1 MKTLS
6 LVGLLIAI
14 AAAGRSYAVAPPNDE
29 CTTPMVVSVPVF
41 SDTIDTVDATAVASD
56 PEQSCAPGQNSNSV
70 WYSFIASADGTI
82 VVNTDGSDYDTVL
95 TAYSGGCGALTELT
109 CDDDDGADP
118 FTSVAALEVLAGQT
132 ILFEVTQFG
141 DPGGGTVVFNSYFVA
156 PATNDT
162 CAAATLIPALP
173 FADAVDTTAAT
184 SAASDPRQ
192 SCTDGPNANSVW
204 YSFTASSNGMVFAR
218 TDGSDYDTVL
228 TASSGACAAPTEL
241 ACSDDVD
248 PDVTSLVKVPVV
260 AGQTVRFEVAQFDQP
275 AGGTLVFHATLCG
288 DGVLDPFEEC
298 DDGNA
303 VNGDGCDSNCTL
315 PGCGN
320 GALSP
325 GEQCDDG
332 NSDDGDGCAAD
343 CTYELIPGDG
353 YGVGSRDVHACLVEW
368 SVVNPNN
375 QPATDLNGRP
385 HHTQHCKN
393 NDSTCDFDGSA
404 TNDTC
409 EFRVVACLNNVDPNL
424 ASCPQAGVADPIH
437 VLAPTARDA
446 ANRASLVNALR
457 SLRDPVTGATLT
469 LPLSE
474 EQTDACTAPFPIR
487 VPLRRT
493 PNGVRQKNHV
503 RLITRS
509 HSLANSP
516 VGFFDSDLINLMCE
530 P

>member
-6 LVGLLIAI
+6 LGCLLIAI

-29 CTTPMVVSVPVF
+29 CTTPMVISVPVF
-41 SDTIDTVDATAVASD
+41 SDTIDTVDATTALSD
-56 PEQSCAPGQNSNSV
+56 PESSCGLEQNSNSV
-70 WYSFIASADGTI
+70 WYSFTASADGTI

-95 TAYSGGCGALTELT
+95 TAYTGGCGALTEAA
-109 CDDDDGADP
+109 CDDDGGAVP
-118 FTSVAALEVLAGQT
+118 PASAAQVEVLAGQT
-132 ILFEVTQFG
+132 ILFEVTQYG
-141 DPGGGTVVFNSYFVA
+141 IPGGGTLVFNLYVVA

-162 CAAATLIPALP
+162 CAAATLIGALP

-192 SCTDGPNANSVW
+192 SCTDGPNSNSVW
-204 YSFTASSNGMVFAR
+204 YTFTASSNGMVFAR

-228 TASSGACAAPTEL
+228 TASGGTCAAPAEL

-248 PDVTSLVKVPVV
+248 ADLTSLVKVPVV
-260 AGQTVRFEVAQFDQP
+260 AGQTVRFEVTQFDMPQ
-275 AGGTLVFHATLCG
+275 GGTLLFHATLCG
-288 DGVLDPFEEC
+288 DGVLDSFEEC

-303 VNGDGCDSNCTL
+303 VNGDDCDSNCTP

-332 NSDDGDGCAAD
+332 NNDDGDGCAAD

-353 YGVGSRDVHACLVEW
+353 YGVRSRDAHACLVEW
-368 SVVNPNN
+368 SVVNPDN
-375 QPATDLNGRP
+375 QPATDLNDRP

-404 TNDTC
+404 TDDTC
-409 EFRVVACLNNVDPNL
+409 EFHVVACLNNVDPNL
-424 ASCPQAGVADPIH
+424 TSCPQAGVADPIR
-437 VLAPTARDA
+437 VVAPTTRDA
-446 ANRASLVNALR
+446 ANRASLVNALQ
-457 SLRDPVTGATLT
+457 SLRDPVSGATLT

-474 EQTDACTAPFPIR
+474 DQINACTALFPIR
-487 VPLRRT
+487 VPLRHT
-493 PNGVRQKNHV
+493 NGLRQKNQV

-509 HSLANSP
+509 HSFANSP
-516 VGFFDSDLINLMCE
+516 VGFFDSDLINLICE